1 MENEA
6 QEYLQQHKIMEFLNH
21 ATESMVYARPP
32 RVNSYLI
39 KMLKEMKEVRDSDE
53 NQKMPDHP
61 NIKSM
66 NAIALFRMLDP
77 MSHGNIPASS
87 LKEILD
93 VYALF
98 ENENSQLYQVYLKG
112 EPVYQDDFVARL
124 NHDLKTQSCFWKK
137 DEVSE

>member
-6 QEYLQQHKIMEFLNH
+6 QEYLKKHKITEFLSH
-21 ATESMVYARPP
+21 ATESMVYTRPP

-53 NQKMPDHP
+53 NGQMPEHP
-61 NIKSM
+61 NIKNM

-77 MSHGNIPASS
+77 MGHGKVPASS

-93 VYALF
+93 VYSLF
-98 ENENSQLYQVYLKG
+98 DNENSQLYQLYVKD
-112 EPVYQDDFVARL
+112 EDIYQDDFVARL
-124 NHDLKTQSCFWKK
+124 NHDLKTNSCYWAVAAT
-137 DEVSE
+137 EE